1 MNKTEKIICLLL
13 GAVLAWYI
21 WAEMGRAKE
30 RAKYAAEQA
39 AIAATNVTA
48 EAAAPQPSAS
58 EDELR
63 THLGE
68 LLEERVVVLEGGFAP
83 DGVRD
88 VVRGKSAAH
97 LSHTVRPTA

>member
-39 AIAATNVTA
+39 AIAATNVTV

-58 EDELR
+58 EANVPANSE
-63 THLGE
+63 TNA
-68 LLEERVVVLEGGFAP
+68 VATPAPVLP
-83 DGVRD
+83 
-88 VVRGKSAAH
+88 
-97 LSHTVRPTA
+97 